1 MAPTETGNYYHKIM
15 NFYSR
20 NYTKDL
26 MLNYFDYVSQEV
38 WRFKQPAKCAHCVNY
53 DFTIFVDH
61 QSFKANISTQN
72 EVVNMC
78 ALTLADLK
86 HQLLFKCI
94 CQKVLYNIT
103 PNRAKSKLGRSL
115 ELQHQ

>member
-1 MAPTETGNYYHKIM
+1 MARTETGNYYHKIM

-78 ALTLADLK
+78 ALTLADLRTS
-86 HQLLFKCI
+86 I
-94 CQKVLYNIT
+94 II
-103 PNRAKSKLGRSL
+103 
-115 ELQHQ
+115 